1 MPSSS
6 VRTLGGSEQASRR
19 RSGVVRFIV
28 LMGLVSL
35 FADMTYEGARSA
47 TGPFLLSLGAS
58 AAVVGTV
65 AGLGELLGYA
75 LRLVFGF
82 AADRLRRYWLLTGL
96 GYAINLLAVPLL
108 ALAGRWEVAAG
119 LVLLERIGK
128 AIRTP
133 SRDAMLS
140 FATREV
146 GRGFGFG
153 LHEML
158 DQIGAVAGP
167 LLVAGALWAGDGYR
181 RGFAVLLAPALASLV
196 TLAAARRLFP
206 APHDAGDEATG
217 TPPPRGTVERQGSS
231 PARLGKGFWAYVA
244 FSAVTMAGFAHFQLI
259 SYHLGARA
267 LMAAPVIP
275 LAFAVAMGVDAL
287 AALASGRLYD
297 RVGLATLL
305 ALPVVAIPATAL
317 AFGGST
323 AGAWAG
329 VLLWGAALGIQE
341 TVMRAAVADLSAAS
355 SRGRAYGL
363 FNTSFGL
370 AWFAGSALMGLLY
383 ERSAHWVVAFAVV
396 MQVASLP
403 LLWVVLRHN
412 RRRGDEDERSP
423 EPHAG

>member
-1 MPSSS
+1 
-6 VRTLGGSEQASRR
+6 
-19 RSGVVRFIV
+19 
-28 LMGLVSL
+28 MGLVSL

-158 DQIGAVAGP
+158 DQ
-167 LLVAGALWAGDGYR
+167 
-181 RGFAVLLAPALASLV
+181 
-196 TLAAARRLFP
+196 
-206 APHDAGDEATG
+206 
-217 TPPPRGTVERQGSS
+217 
-231 PARLGKGFWAYVA
+231 
-244 FSAVTMAGFAHFQLI
+244 
-259 SYHLGARA
+259 
-267 LMAAPVIP
+267 
-275 LAFAVAMGVDAL
+275 
-287 AALASGRLYD
+287 
-297 RVGLATLL
+297 
-305 ALPVVAIPATAL
+305 
-317 AFGGST
+317 
-323 AGAWAG
+323 
-329 VLLWGAALGIQE
+329 
-341 TVMRAAVADLSAAS
+341 
-355 SRGRAYGL
+355 
-363 FNTSFGL
+363 
-370 AWFAGSALMGLLY
+370 
-383 ERSAHWVVAFAVV
+383 
-396 MQVASLP
+396 
-403 LLWVVLRHN
+403 
-412 RRRGDEDERSP
+412 
-423 EPHAG
+423 